1 MVQERFDIIIA
12 GGSFAGLA
20 LARALRL
27 ALGVTIRLAI
37 IDRTEKN
44 EAPPPDA
51 RAFALSAGTKHML
64 DQLGVWNDLAPEAQP
79 VDAIDITDTSLSAA
93 VRPVLL
99 SYDNHLP
106 NGEPATYVLP
116 AHLLERALLTAIT
129 TDTSIAFRAPAE
141 MTGFTADDHGVTVAM
156 NDGTSLAASLLIGAE
171 GRRSPSR
178 DDAGLKTIGWRYGQV
193 ALVTTIA
200 HQIPHK
206 GRAIQHFLPAGPF
219 ALLPLT
225 GNRCCITWSEEATEA
240 RRILALDDAGFLSE
254 IEERVAGR
262 LGALTLAGPRQSWPL
277 DLTLARSYVAPRYAL
292 IGDAAHGVHPIA
304 GQGVNLAFRDVAAL
318 AETVAEA
325 ARLGLDIGS
334 LDTLKQYERWRRFDN
349 TVSAATFDGLNHLFS
364 NDSDLLRAVRDFGLS
379 AVDRSPMLKRY
390 FVSEAAG
397 MAGDVPRLLKGE
409 PV

>member
-1 MVQERFDIIIA
+1 MAQERFDIIIA

-27 ALGVTIRLAI
+27 ALGATTRLAI
-37 IDRTEKN
+37 IDRTEKKQ
-44 EAPPPDA
+44 APATDA
-51 RAFALSAGTKHML
+51 RAFALSVGTKHML
-64 DQLGVWNDLAPEAQP
+64 EQLGVWNDLAPEAQP

-106 NGEPATYVLP
+106 NGEPATYILP
-116 AHLLERALLTAIT
+116 AFLLERALLTAVT
-129 TDTSIAFRAPAE
+129 TDTSITFRAPAE
-141 MTGFTADDHGVTVAM
+141 MTSFTANDYGVTIAI
-156 NDGTSLAASLLIGAE
+156 NDGTSFDASLLIGAE

-178 DDAGLKTIGWRYGQV
+178 DAAGLKTIGWRYGQV

-225 GNRCCITWSEEATEA
+225 GNRCCLTWSEEADEA

-262 LGALTLAGPRQSWPL
+262 LGTLTLAGPRQSWPL

-318 AETVAEA
+318 TETIAEA